1 MAKKTG
7 HHPAQEIATAPEFAG
22 WHYPGCIMMQRME
35 RMDIYIYMVTICVS
49 YIVYYV
55 MDIYVM
61 YIYIYNYVAT
71 IRGSIR
77 MEMCIHGTQEIES
90 TH

>member
-1 MAKKTG
+1 
-7 HHPAQEIATAPEFAG
+7 
-22 WHYPGCIMMQRME
+22 
-35 RMDIYIYMVTICVS
+35 MVAICVS

-61 YIYIYNYVAT
+61 YIYNYVAT